1 MNHERRKSEGQTKE
15 TETETAGTLCAGAY
29 GHPGLYPVRSGYLSK
44 RHYIGENPLTQGPM
58 EIQPFTAHFKKAQAA
73 NPLLAPL
80 TFSTPLCKVRY
91 QKMAAFA
98 ERCCFFCRKTA
109 SFNTRKAN
117 SKKTSVFVKKTSAF
131 LEKIRGPPSEIW
143 FRDQIHKRRSAKWQI
158 RKST

>member
-1 MNHERRKSEGQTKE
+1 MPSCILLSPLKKWNVASVINLQNTQPEEPLRNKYKTGFLLLRRLAIGKHQT
-15 TETETAGTLCAGAY
+15 L
-29 GHPGLYPVRSGYLSK
+29 LLQQK
-44 RHYIGENPLTQGPM
+44 R
-58 EIQPFTAHFKKAQAA
+58 AQAA

-98 ERCCFFCRKTA
+98 ERCCFSCRKTA

-117 SKKTSVFVKKTSAF
+117 SKKSSVFVKKTSAF

-143 FRDQIHKRRSAKWQI
+143 HHNQIYKRRSAKWQI
-158 RKST
+158 GKSTWSKWEVNW

>member
-1 MNHERRKSEGQTKE
+1 MNLH
-15 TETETAGTLCAGAY
+15 
-29 GHPGLYPVRSGYLSK
+29 
-44 RHYIGENPLTQGPM
+44 N
-58 EIQPFTAHFKKAQAA
+58 IQPEEPLRNKYRTGFLLLVRLASWKHQTLQPPRNQAQAA